1 MTIAT
6 IGHYLLTA
14 IVFVVILVVLV
25 GAHELGH
32 YWFARLFK
40 MKVEEFAIGVG
51 KPILWTFA
59 KPKQPLP
66 GEETHAVPFNLRPYP
81 LGGFVRIAG
90 MEPQENGEEVAV
102 EHGFFSKAP
111 WQRIVVLFA
120 GPVFSVLAGMIAL
133 LPIYA
138 TMGVTRQ
145 VNTVEGLL
153 NTGAAYKAGVRPGD
167 KILAVDGQPV
177 KIAFDAIKVIRDSGG
192 KPITFRV
199 QRGPQTFDLE
209 VQPEY
214 QKEATPLLDERMLP
228 TGESKRQYKVGMLFK
243 TETVKVSF
251 NEALLAAYE
260 EPKSALVGMI
270 GLIRNPQRAEQQA
283 GGVVTMVAATS
294 AVVTQGLDRIVWFA
308 ALLSISI
315 GFFNLL
321 PIPPLDGGQML
332 IAFLEMLRG
341 GKRLPL
347 KLQLAIFQTGFFLLI
362 TLFVSVLFLDV
373 KRLREMNSA
382 SASPQDS
389 RQIITAEP
397 KR

>member
-6 IGHYLLTA
+6 LGHYLLTA

-59 KPKQPLP
+59 KPKQPLE
-66 GEETHAVPFNLRPYP
+66 GEEDHVVPFNLRPYP
-81 LGGFVRIAG
+81 LGGFVRISG
-90 MEPQENGEEVAV
+90 MEPQENGEEVAMK
-102 EHGFFSKAP
+102 HGFFSKAP

-120 GPVFSVLAGMIAL
+120 GPVFSVVAGMIAL

-153 NTGAAYKAGVRPGD
+153 STGAAYKAGVRPGD
-167 KILAVDGQPV
+167 KILAVDGKTV
-177 KIAFDAIKVIRDSGG
+177 NIAFDAISVIRDSNG
-192 KPITFRV
+192 KEVNFRI
-199 QRGPQTFDLE
+199 QRGPQTFDLK

-214 QKEATPLLDERMLP
+214 QKEATPLLDERMMP
-228 TGESKRQYKVGMLFK
+228 TGESKRQYKVGLLFK

-251 NEALLAAYE
+251 SEALIATYE

-270 GLIRNPQRAEQQA
+270 GLIKNPQRAEQQA

-347 KLQLAIFQTGFFLLI
+347 KLQLVIFQTGFFLLI

-389 RQIITAEP
+389 RRIITAEP

>member
-66 GEETHAVPFNLRPYP
+66 GEESHVVPFNLRPYP

-90 MEPQENGEEVAV
+90 MEPRENGEEVAV

-177 KIAFDAIKVIRDSGG
+177 KIAFDAIKMIRDSGG
-192 KPITFRV
+192 KPITFRI
-199 QRGPQTFDLE
+199 QRGPQTFDLQ

-243 TETVKVSF
+243 TATVKVSF
-251 NEALLAAYE
+251 NEALLATYE

-373 KRLREMNSA
+373 KRLREMSSA